1 MKTRSM
7 LVAFPGN
14 PFSIKALCPN
24 TRLAYLAG
32 ALERS
37 GHTTTILDYG
47 TIETLDRLFTPTFRN
62 AAQRVA
68 DTVFTGQV
76 ARPFSAMTT
85 LWELRGMRRTLRA
98 ELASLLD
105 DVTRTIV
112 SKAPLDF
119 VVFSLNVPQDVTIC
133 RAIAERLV
141 SAQPGIRLVACGP
154 LVEWAGASC
163 SWLIEHFSFLL
174 TQHAE
179 HELLRWAEGR
189 AFVDPSP
196 QTGADALPL
205 PSYANDTY
213 PALLGDSKIRLFE
226 VESSRDVYQRTFVD
240 AASSPFVRSAESV
253 CSEMEYLTESFGAR
267 AFCLTGGAIA
277 FDHMEHVAQE
287 ILARGLGV
295 RYCRTG
301 AIHNPKGVSFSAP
314 VFNRIKTSG
323 CRAVDFELN
332 TGSQWMLDDYYGSD
346 FGITEAEHILR
357 ASKFAGLFTVERFIY
372 PAPAD
377 DYHSRAETVRLIER
391 TQPDSV
397 QISLPW
403 ALPSSARETK
413 RNDRDT
419 DRANFLK
426 VTCRKQADLL
436 SPDLETYWAAPR
448 VVRESESL
456 VNELDALGFETGLN
470 AETAL
475 IARLSGYEGRE
486 RDFSMLML
494 RHFFAGDVSS
504 IASAVER
511 FNRRMENFAKNETR
525 KKARPLLAVVGN

>member
-1 MKTRSM
+1 MKTRSI

-14 PFSIKALCPN
+14 PFSIKALRPN
-24 TRLAYLAG
+24 ARLAYLAG

-62 AAQRVA
+62 VAQRVA
-68 DTVFTGQV
+68 DTVFTGQ
-76 ARPFSAMTT
+76 AAHPFSAVTT
-85 LWELRGMRRTLRA
+85 LWGLRGMRRTLRA

-105 DVTRTIV
+105 DVTRSIIAE
-112 SKAPLDF
+112 SPLDF
-119 VVFSLNVPQDVTIC
+119 VVFSLTVPQDVTIC
-133 RAIAERLV
+133 IALAERLA
-141 SAQPGIRLVACGP
+141 SAMPGIRLVACGA
-154 LVEWAGASC
+154 LVEWAGASNP
-163 SWLIEHFSFLL
+163 WLAEHFSLLL

-179 HELLRWAEGR
+179 QELLRWAEGR
-189 AFVDPSP
+189 TFVDSP
-196 QTGADALPL
+196 TQMASDSIFLPA
-205 PSYANDTY
+205 YANDTY
-213 PALLGDSKIRLFE
+213 PALLGDSKFRLFE
-226 VESSRDVYQRTFVD
+226 VETSRDIFQRTYVD
-240 AASSPFVRSAESV
+240 AASFPLVRSPESV

-267 AFCLTGGAIA
+267 AFCMTGGASV

-287 ILARGLGV
+287 ISARGLGV

-301 AIHNPKGVSFSAP
+301 VIHNPNGVSFSAP
-314 VFNRIKTSG
+314 VFNRIKVSG
-323 CRAVDFELN
+323 CRAIDFELN

-346 FGITEAEHILR
+346 YGITEAEHILR
-357 ASKFAGLFTVERFIY
+357 ASKFAGLFTVEHFVY
-372 PAPAD
+372 PAPPD

-397 QISLPW
+397 QINLPW
-403 ALPSSARETK
+403 ALPSSARDIK
-413 RNDRDT
+413 RNDRDS
-419 DRANFLK
+419 DRTNFLK
-426 VTCRKQADLL
+426 AACRKQADLL
-436 SPDLETYWAAPR
+436 SPDLETYWAVPR
-448 VVRESESL
+448 AVRECESL
-456 VNELDALGFETGLN
+456 INELDALGIETGLN